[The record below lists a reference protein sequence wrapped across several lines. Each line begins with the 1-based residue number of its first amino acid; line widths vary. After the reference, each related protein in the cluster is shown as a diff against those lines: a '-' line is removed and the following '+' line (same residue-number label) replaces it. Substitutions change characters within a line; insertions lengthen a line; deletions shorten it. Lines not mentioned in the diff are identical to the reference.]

1 MMKILDQGGLVT
13 VQDNIRQADIDNPNG
28 YYEYERVKKIKEDA
42 TWLPDTQGKAFK
54 MVSMLL
60 FHLPADYSY
69 KLIFMRR
76 DIHEML
82 ASQNKMLRRLQKPGP
97 PVSDDE
103 IAMLFAKHLQTFEA
117 WVPQQKNI
125 EIIYVWYNDLM
136 RQPPVEVKRIQQF
149 LGRPLDVDKMAAVVE
164 PALYRNREIVSIES
178 MTPSM

>member
-103 IAMLFAKHLQTFEA
+103 IAMLFTKHLQTFEA

-125 EIIYVWYNDLM
+125 EIVYVWYNDLM

-149 LGRPLDVDKMAAVVE
+149 LGRPLDVEKMAAVVE